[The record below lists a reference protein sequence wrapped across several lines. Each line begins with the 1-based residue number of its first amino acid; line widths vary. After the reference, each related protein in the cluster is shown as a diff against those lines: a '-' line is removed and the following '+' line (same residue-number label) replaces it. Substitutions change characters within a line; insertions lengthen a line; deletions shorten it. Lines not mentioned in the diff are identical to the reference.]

1 LLDRNARA
9 RFSKSVRRQAAV
21 AFCFVLFVQRKVSG
35 MYHLPQ
41 RGGPVRKS
49 LRPPL
54 DLVERRR
61 QERLVEGQ
69 AWWPSGKV
77 VRVAAASIV
86 AGLCCSAFAGLA
98 LAAGTGTSLTSAAV
112 DDVPQP
118 ADAATLPAPF
128 VPERAS
134 RAHALR
140 STRIAHRMHLARSV
154 TTHRSIAIADPT
166 TPTSAPP
173 ASPTPGAAVDT
184 YTVATPPAQPASPL
198 SASPWK
204 LTADGMWTTTV
215 SLALPAGVDASNLEV
230 DWSSDA
236 ADVLPLDP
244 NAPGAPGAIVTA
256 SENAEFSVVASSSNA
271 AIGRQS
277 IALAAPS
284 ISNLQFSATAQ
295 PIGARL
301 VDVGWM
307 HLPDDGN
314 VTEYKVYRRRAG
326 AVHGQL
332 LATISPAGRSW
343 RDDSV
348 SPASA
353 YIYTVVASRPAYPYS
368 ASTGFVTTGT
378 ALTSTTLSAISGK
391 GMFLY
396 FTPDAGGEN
405 SYLKYDP
412 AAVISRAQT
421 SGISHIEVRMARG
434 TFAEAATPASR
445 AWLDELIDRA
455 SAAGIRLIAWQ
466 VPRRSTTADAAAA
479 VAAAEYTT
487 PSGNGFSGI
496 SLDIEDGDN
505 YMGNGDI
512 AKQRMVDQIALVREA
527 VGPDYLVVATVMSPA
542 LTHWTNA
549 RYPFSGIAT
558 YASVM
563 QPMEYWHHFYTSKHH
578 SYTQDEV
585 SGACADSVSLTRQ
598 QAGRDIPINVAGQS
612 DDLGTTGRPSS
623 DEIGWCLAGAKGAG
637 AIGQT
642 FFDWRGTGDDGWS
655 AIADFAW

>member
-1 LLDRNARA
+1 
-9 RFSKSVRRQAAV
+9 
-21 AFCFVLFVQRKVSG
+21 

-49 LRPPL
+49 IRPPL

-69 AWWPSGKV
+69 AWWPSGKI

-86 AGLCCSAFAGLA
+86 SGLFCSAFAGLA
-98 LAAGTGTSLTSAAV
+98 LAAGTGTGLTSVAV

-128 VPERAS
+128 VATKAVHERVATERAEQIRAARLSDVARQS
-134 RAHALR
+134 RVRRSALVH
-140 STRIAHRMHLARSV
+140 RITAGM
-154 TTHRSIAIADPT
+154 DPT
-166 TPTSAPP
+166 SPAP
-173 ASPTPGAAVDT
+173 ASSLSPSAN
-184 YTVATPPAQPASPL
+184 PASANQAVL
-198 SASPWK
+198 SSFTAAPWR

-215 SLALPAGVDASNLEV
+215 SLNVPSGVDPSGLNV
-230 DWSSDA
+230 DWSSDL

-244 NAPGAPGAIVTA
+244 NAPGAPGAIVTV
-256 SENAEFSVVASSSNA
+256 AEGTSFTIA
-271 AIGRQS
+271 AATDNTTIGRQTLTLES
-277 IALAAPS
+277 PS
-284 ISNLQFSATAQ
+284 NSFSTFSAAAQ
-295 PIGARL
+295 PIGGRI
-301 VDVGWM
+301 VVVGWM
-307 HLPDDGN
+307 HLPPDG
-314 VTEYKVYRRRAG
+314 VTQYKIYRRRAG
-326 AVHGQL
+326 ASHGML
-332 LATISPAGRSW
+332 IATVSPMGRSW
-343 RDDSV
+343 HDDSV
-348 SPASA
+348 APETA
-353 YIYTVVASRPAYPYS
+353 YIYSVVASTASGALR
-368 ASTGFVTTGT
+368 ASTGFLTTAGKLP
-378 ALTSTTLSAISGK
+378 ATSMSAISGK

-396 FTPDAGGEN
+396 FTPDASGEN
-405 SYLKYDP
+405 SYLRYDP
-412 AAVISRAQT
+412 AAVIARAQE

-479 VAAAEYTT
+479 VAAAEYVT
-487 PSGNGFSGI
+487 PSGNGFSGL

-512 AKQRMVDQIALVREA
+512 AKQRMVDQIALVRDA

-549 RYPFSGIAT
+549 RYPFAGIAT

-612 DDLGTTGRPSS
+612 DDLGTTGRPSP